1 MMDRDATIP
10 VPKKYTMADLPP
22 EVVAQAKAARDPL
35 TAALHASVALI
46 RATRA
51 LEELAANAV
60 DPGDRHIARAAM
72 AETLAIYKG
81 EGV

>member
-1 MMDRDATIP
+1 MSTEATGA
-10 VPKKYTMADLPP
+10 TLPHP
-22 EVVAQAKAARDPL
+22 TINVRYRERDPL

-60 DPGDRHIARAAM
+60 DPGDRHIARSAM
-72 AETLAIYKG
+72 AETLAIYRG
-81 EGV
+81 DGV